1 MEIEQTQDVC
11 VRKLTSTEGK
21 DLEITANLTHPS
33 QVTAILEGYV
43 DRKLGSKY
51 GVEKAEFLMR
61 LSCSFNGR
69 AREDLT
75 TIGGK
80 QAMVPGWIPGQG
92 INNDR

>member
-43 DRKLGSKY
+43 DRKLGSRY
-51 GVEKAEFLMR
+51 GVEKVELLLRA
-61 LSCSFNGR
+61 SCSFNGR

-80 QAMVPGWIPGQG
+80 QAMIPGWIPGQG